1 MWRVTIRG
9 LLAKKLRLF
18 TTALA
23 VMLGV
28 AFMAGTL
35 VLTDTMGKVF
45 DDLFADV
52 NAGTDA
58 YVRGETVF
66 ESDFGDVRSRIPA
79 ALIANVQDAAGVAAA
94 EGSVQG
100 YAQLVKADG
109 DALSTGQAP
118 TFGGSWGT
126 VPELNPFTI
135 FEGGPPTAPDEI
147 VIDKGSAEKG
157 DFSVGQ
163 RVKVLLKGPTEEF
176 TIVGIAKFG
185 TADSPA
191 GASFV
196 SFDFETAQRLLAEPG
211 QIDSISAVAE
221 PGVSQEELA
230 ASIRAVVPPT
240 IEVLTGQEITEENQS
255 DIQQALSFFNTFLLV
270 FVVVS
275 IFVGMFIIY
284 NTFSI
289 IVAQRGRELALLR
302 AVGASR
308 RQVLTSVL
316 VEGLAVGLIASIAGV
331 VLGIGVAILLKAA
344 LAGFGLEVPSGS
356 LVLLPRTVIVCL
368 IVGVLVTVASAFFP
382 ARRAARI
389 PPVAAMREVA
399 IDTSAGSAKRV
410 VIGLIAL
417 VLGGFLLVA
426 GLATGGGQGALQV
439 GLSALVVFIAAT
451 VLGPVIARP
460 VSRALGAPLPALRG
474 MSGTLAKENA
484 ARSPRRTSSTA
495 AALMIGVGIVAFILV
510 LAASIKQSINEIT
523 DTQLKADYIVNS
535 SGGFTSMGF
544 SPDVAAA
551 IAELP
556 EVQSVSGMRFGA
568 MEVDDS
574 VKFAFAIDPATIED
588 VFEFTVEAG
597 SIQDLSDPNT
607 VAVDAEV
614 AEKNGWTIGSTVDAT
629 FASGSTPLRIVALI
643 DGTKSPSNWGLGI
656 GTYELHFADQFDSQV
671 FVKLVPDA
679 DTAAFEQQAEAILQ
693 DYPNAELQ
701 TPEEFK
707 AAAASQID
715 QLVQLIYVMLFL
727 AILIALLGIANTLA
741 LSIYERRHEIG
752 LLRAVGMTRGQVRSS
767 VRWESVIIAL
777 FGTALGLIIGIVFG
791 AAIVRSLRSA
801 GFTGFA
807 IPYGQLLVVA
817 VIAAGA
823 GVIAAIQPARKAAKL
838 DILSSIATQ

>member
-9 LLAKKLRLF
+9 LLAKKLRLL
-18 TTALA
+18 TTALS

-45 DDLFADV
+45 DDLFTDV

-79 ALIANVQDAAGVAAA
+79 ALITSVSDAEGVAVA

-109 DALSTGQAP
+109 DALSVGQAP
-118 TFGGSWGT
+118 SFGGSWGV

-135 FEGGPPTAPDEI
+135 VEGGPPTSPDEI
-147 VIDKGSAEKG
+147 VIDKGSAEEG
-157 DFSVGQ
+157 DFSIGQ

-185 TADSPA
+185 TANSPG

-196 SFDFETAQRLLAEPG
+196 AWEFDTAQRLLAEPG

-221 PGVSQEELA
+221 RGVSQEELA
-230 ASIRAVVPPT
+230 ENIRAVVPPT

-255 DIQQALSFFNTFLLV
+255 DIQQALSFFNTFLLI
-270 FVVVS
+270 FVLVS

-308 RQVLTSVL
+308 RQVLMSVL
-316 VEGLAVGLIASIAGV
+316 AEGLAVGLIASIAGII
-331 VLGIGVAILLKAA
+331 LGVGVAIVLKAA
-344 LAGFGLEVPSGS
+344 LDGFGFELPSGS
-356 LVLLPRTVIVCL
+356 LVLLPRTVIICL
-368 IVGVLVTVASAFFP
+368 IVGVVITVASAFFP

-410 VIGLIAL
+410 VIGILAL
-417 VLGGFLLVA
+417 VLGGILLAA
-426 GLATGGGQGALQV
+426 GLASGGGQGAIQV
-439 GLSALVVFIAAT
+439 GMSALVVFVAAT
-451 VLGPVIARP
+451 ILGPVIARP
-460 VSRALGAPLPALRG
+460 VSRALGAPLPKLRG

-523 DTQLKADYIVNS
+523 DNQLRADYIVNS

-551 IAELP
+551 IAELS

-568 MEVDDS
+568 MQVDES
-574 VKFAFAIDPATIED
+574 TKFVFAIDPTTVED
-588 VFEFTVEAG
+588 VFEVPVEAG
-597 SIQDLSDPNT
+597 S
-607 VAVDAEV
+607 
-614 AEKNGWTIGSTVDAT
+614 
-629 FASGSTPLRIVALI
+629 
-643 DGTKSPSNWGLGI
+643 
-656 GTYELHFADQFDSQV
+656 
-671 FVKLVPDA
+671 
-679 DTAAFEQQAEAILQ
+679 
-693 DYPNAELQ
+693 
-701 TPEEFK
+701 
-707 AAAASQID
+707 
-715 QLVQLIYVMLFL
+715 
-727 AILIALLGIANTLA
+727 
-741 LSIYERRHEIG
+741 
-752 LLRAVGMTRGQVRSS
+752 
-767 VRWESVIIAL
+767 
-777 FGTALGLIIGIVFG
+777 
-791 AAIVRSLRSA
+791 
-801 GFTGFA
+801 
-807 IPYGQLLVVA
+807 
-817 VIAAGA
+817 
-823 GVIAAIQPARKAAKL
+823 
-838 DILSSIATQ
+838 

>member
-1 MWRVTIRG
+1 
-9 LLAKKLRLF
+9 
-18 TTALA
+18 
-23 VMLGV
+23 
-28 AFMAGTL
+28 
-35 VLTDTMGKVF
+35 
-45 DDLFADV
+45 
-52 NAGTDA
+52 
-58 YVRGETVF
+58 
-66 ESDFGDVRSRIPA
+66 
-79 ALIANVQDAAGVAAA
+79 
-94 EGSVQG
+94 
-100 YAQLVKADG
+100 
-109 DALSTGQAP
+109 
-118 TFGGSWGT
+118 
-126 VPELNPFTI
+126 
-135 FEGGPPTAPDEI
+135 
-147 VIDKGSAEKG
+147 
-157 DFSVGQ
+157 
-163 RVKVLLKGPTEEF
+163 
-176 TIVGIAKFG
+176 
-185 TADSPA
+185 
-191 GASFV
+191 
-196 SFDFETAQRLLAEPG
+196 
-211 QIDSISAVAE
+211 
-221 PGVSQEELA
+221 
-230 ASIRAVVPPT
+230 
-240 IEVLTGQEITEENQS
+240 
-255 DIQQALSFFNTFLLV
+255 
-270 FVVVS
+270 
-275 IFVGMFIIY
+275 
-284 NTFSI
+284 
-289 IVAQRGRELALLR
+289 
-302 AVGASR
+302 
-308 RQVLTSVL
+308 
-316 VEGLAVGLIASIAGV
+316 
-331 VLGIGVAILLKAA
+331 
-344 LAGFGLEVPSGS
+344 
-356 LVLLPRTVIVCL
+356 LLPRTVIVCL
-368 IVGVLVTVASAFFP
+368 IVGVVVTVASAFFP

-410 VIGLIAL
+410 IIGLLAL

-510 LAASIKQSINEIT
+510 LAASIKQSINDIT
-523 DTQLKADYIVNS
+523 DTQLKADYIVNA

-556 EVQSVSGMRFGA
+556 DVQSVSGMRFGA

-574 VKFAFAIDPATIED
+574 VKFAFAIDPTTIED
-588 VFEFTVEAG
+588 VFEVSVEAG

-614 AEKNGWTIGSTVDAT
+614 AEKNGWTIGSNVDAT

-643 DGTKSPSNWGLGI
+643 DGAKSPSNWGLGI

-671 FVKLVPDA
+671 FIKLVPGA
-679 DTAAFEQQAEAILQ
+679 DSAAFETQAEAILQ

-701 TPEEFK
+701 TPDEFK
-707 AAAASQID
+707 ASAASQID
-715 QLVQLIYVMLFL
+715 QIVQLIYVMLFL

-767 VRWESVIIAL
+767 VRWEAVIIAL
-777 FGTALGLIIGIVFG
+777 FGTALGLAIGIIFG

-807 IPYGQLLVVA
+807 IPYGQLLIVA
-817 VIAAGA
+817 VIAAAA

-838 DILSSIATQ
+838 DILASIATQ